1 MFEVV
6 NSPTG
11 SGRRAK
17 INGLTIYGKTG
28 SAEIGSRKNR
38 KINAW
43 FIAYTQYEGKIYAL
57 ALVIEDAT
65 SGSLDCAPLAGGL
78 LRDYILGHVAKDEP
92 SVKKEERIDSSIPT
106 IPINEPENNDISN

>member
-1 MFEVV
+1 MYEVV

-17 INGLTIYGKTG
+17 VDGLTIYGKTG

-43 FIAYTQYEGKIYAL
+43 FIAFTKYLDKTYAL

-78 LRDYILGHVAKDEP
+78 LRDYIHGHVAKDNPKKTE
-92 SVKKEERIDSSIPT
+92 SKEEPVPFI
-106 IPINEPENNDISN
+106 